1 MERRHGLTV
10 AVLMCFALAPQ
21 VAAAEKTDP
30 AQAAKFIE
38 TLSGET
44 LTILRAEDATL
55 DQREAHVREILE
67 RSFDLQTIGRFVL
80 GKAWNRASPEQQQE
94 YQAVFAE
101 FILRTYSRRLGGY
114 SGEQFKV
121 IEAKPLGKRDAVV
134 ITEIARP
141 SGPPLEAGWRIRSGA
156 NGLRILDLIVE
167 GVSLAVTQRS
177 EFQSVVNS
185 QGVDGLI
192 ESLRLKLDK
201 FTARQS

>member
-1 MERRHGLTV
+1 MELRHGLTV
-10 AVLMCFALAPQ
+10 AVIAFFALVPQ
-21 VAAAEKTDP
+21 LAAAEKTDP

-44 LTILRAEDATL
+44 LTVLQAGDSTL
-55 DQREAHVREILE
+55 EQREAHVREILA

-80 GKAWNRASPEQQQE
+80 GKAWNRASPEQRQE

-114 SGEQFKV
+114 AGEEFKIV
-121 IEAKPLGKRDAVV
+121 EAKPLGKRDAVV
-134 ITEIARP
+134 ITEISRP
-141 SGPPLEAGWRIRSGA
+141 SGPPLEAGWRIRSGN

-177 EFQSVVNS
+177 EFQTVVNS

-201 FTARQS
+201 FSARQS